1 MIPVSFEPY
10 ILFLFDR
17 NTDCNS
23 PERDL
28 NKTARLTSW
37 ISFAYTEKTGVYL
50 SVYYHSSE
58 EYPWLKL
65 EENN

>member
-1 MIPVSFEPY
+1 MT
-10 ILFLFDR
+10 FLLPPNIEQITNCD
-17 NTDCNS
+17 S

-28 NKTARLTSW
+28 SKTARLTSW
-37 ISFAYTEKTGVYL
+37 ISFAYTENTGVYL
-50 SVYYHSSE
+50 SVYYHSSD

>member
-1 MIPVSFEPY
+1 MKFFTFPLLSKIDQ
-10 ILFLFDR
+10 IANCD
-17 NTDCNS
+17 S

-28 NKTARLTSW
+28 SKTARLTSW

-50 SVYYHSSE
+50 SVYYHSSD
-58 EYPWLKL
+58 EYPWSKL